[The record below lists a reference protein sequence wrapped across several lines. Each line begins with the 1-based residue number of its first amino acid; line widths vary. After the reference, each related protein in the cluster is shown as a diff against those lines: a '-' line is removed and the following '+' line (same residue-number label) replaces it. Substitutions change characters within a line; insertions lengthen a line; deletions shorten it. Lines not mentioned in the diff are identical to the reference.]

1 MRFLRYRN
9 TLKAVSAAVALALAV
24 SQPALAANNQVELVP
39 DDTLFYFGT
48 GKPVPVEDFFS
59 LLPSAF
65 SPELIKLMLPDLGLG
80 SDEATQKITDFLDDP
95 TRLTNEWG
103 LGDELQFTAYTIG
116 IMPVFRIAGEGEKFE
131 AAFARATAEHAENLE
146 TLTHKGIDVQIAPL
160 DDKATDAPSDGGPS
174 ISSLKN
180 TKTDLESGLAE
191 YAEENAAAQSALDA
205 ANANL
210 DAAKE
215 SNNASGIAEAANQI
229 AQAADTVA
237 KTTLRVTETEQ
248 ELATLDTQISDA
260 EKKQLADGK
269 SGPGL
274 ITAAANGD
282 LVFAMAANAYDP
294 DVLDQILGLT
304 KPESSLENS
313 GKLKDIRK
321 EWGYGDEVA
330 SYVDFKLIADAVTGG
345 DSLAARQIK
354 ALDAAESGEFSQ
366 FSTEP
371 CKSEIRQVAEN
382 WPMMVAGNRLFEVKD
397 DIVNFDSHFALIMQD
412 ESLRDTL
419 KLLSGAVP
427 ASQSNSE
434 ALLSMGLGIN
444 VDTAPQLVAQLTE
457 ILAAIDFQCA
467 PLQDINQ
474 LGEFDI
480 SSLSLGAM
488 MFSGMARGVSGISF
502 NLYDGEFDSESP
514 IPVKGID
521 SAIAIAAEDPSSLVQ
536 SHCAVQW

>member
-65 SPELIKLMLPDLGLG
+65 SPELIKLMLP
-80 SDEATQKITDFLDDP
+80 
-95 TRLTNEWG
+95 
-103 LGDELQFTAYTIG
+103 AYTIG

-191 YAEENAAAQSALDA
+191 YAEENAALDA

-260 EKKQLADGK
+260 EKKQLAV
-269 SGPGL
+269 
-274 ITAAANGD
+274 NH
-282 LVFAMAANAYDP
+282 
-294 DVLDQILGLT
+294 
-304 KPESSLENS
+304 SS
-313 GKLKDIRK
+313 R
-321 EWGYGDEVA
+321 EWGSCFCDG
-330 SYVDFKLIADAVTGG
+330 
-345 DSLAARQIK
+345 
-354 ALDAAESGEFSQ
+354 SQ
-366 FSTEP
+366 
-371 CKSEIRQVAEN
+371 C
-382 WPMMVAGNRLFEVKD
+382 L
-397 DIVNFDSHFALIMQD
+397 
-412 ESLRDTL
+412 
-419 KLLSGAVP
+419 
-427 ASQSNSE
+427 
-434 ALLSMGLGIN
+434 
-444 VDTAPQLVAQLTE
+444 
-457 ILAAIDFQCA
+457 
-467 PLQDINQ
+467 
-474 LGEFDI
+474 
-480 SSLSLGAM
+480 
-488 MFSGMARGVSGISF
+488 
-502 NLYDGEFDSESP
+502 
-514 IPVKGID
+514 
-521 SAIAIAAEDPSSLVQ
+521 
-536 SHCAVQW
+536 